1 MFFVKMSVGS
11 FEIRLEVFVDII
23 TLVWYD
29 KILTSRCFTVLRKL
43 IISIIHWTQLSARE
57 KAPTIPP
64 IKRKITNG

>member
-1 MFFVKMSVGS
+1 MFFVEMSVGS

-43 IISIIHWTQLSARE
+43 IISIIHWTQLSERE